1 MKKLIVFLLSV
12 LLISCEP
19 KSYVSDS
26 KAIVESVKQNNDDK
40 NNWKYLVK
48 AVYVN
53 DNINLTHD
61 HGDIRGCTASYYHY
75 TNTKYN
81 VGDTI
86 IIGDTIHK
94 AR

>member
-1 MKKLIVFLLSV
+1 MITYNIDLTN
-12 LLISCEP
+12 
-19 KSYVSDS
+19 D
-26 KAIVESVKQNNDDK
+26 NDDGRVRT
-40 NNWKYLVK
+40 NLFYL
-48 AVYVN
+48 
-53 DNINLTHD
+53 
-61 HGDIRGCTASYYHY
+61 Y

>member
-1 MKKLIVFLLSV
+1 MIDITKKIMDAMKAHDKVASETYKLI
-12 LLISCEP
+12 
-19 KSYVSDS
+19 
-26 KAIVESVKQNNDDK
+26 KAKILEFKTQKNAPEYNDDGRACT
-40 NNWKYLVK
+40 NLFYL
-48 AVYVN
+48 
-53 DNINLTHD
+53 
-61 HGDIRGCTASYYHY
+61 Y